1 MLCGGSLVRI
11 FEILFVV
18 EYQLNLDTLWRLY
31 KDLVNAEL
39 RLRLFVLGRAA
50 GIKVCLHA

>member
-1 MLCGGSLVRI
+1 MLCGCSLVRI

-18 EYQLNLDTLWRLY
+18 EYQLNLETFWRLY

-39 RLRLFVLGRAA
+39 RLRLFLLGRAV